1 MGTMTLPREAKWAR
15 WLAIGGTVTMLVV
28 LARVTQLKLAPNQR
42 LLETVGSHDSL
53 AIEQALRG
61 RILDRAGRVLASSTF
76 AWTLYADPELIARE
90 AATGAES
97 AGKAPPVDP
106 LGDAAVRI
114 AQAMQVDPAP
124 LAAKLHA
131 ASGKRFIVLE
141 PMITDSKV
149 EAARAMDVA
158 GVGVQL
164 KTVRHRCDQ
173 DGLARIV
180 GKVGTDQSGLSGV
193 ERAWDTSLKP
203 GHGQM
208 RFVRDVR
215 RTPVRIETGDYEAP
229 EDGADIHLTIDLNL
243 QSIAE
248 AALDKA
254 VTATNAGGGR
264 IIVVEPSTGDILAM
278 ADTLRTRRGWTEATR
293 DELREKDPAL
303 GRNRCASDPYE
314 PGSTFKPF
322 AWAWATQEG
331 FARPDET
338 IPTPADGPY
347 RTKFG
352 RRIRDVKYYGPLSW
366 RTVLVKSLNSGM
378 AIVAERMPHRELQE
392 MVDAFGFGRP
402 VACGIAGETSGLVT
416 APGAWSDYT
425 QTSVA
430 MGHEIGVTP
439 MQMAQAFGVFCND
452 GALVPLRL
460 VQDPGSAPAATRRV
474 IDPDVVK
481 VAREAMAGVMTEG
494 TGRKAQSEKYKI
506 FGKSGTAQLPKP
518 AGQGK
523 GYFEDRYISSF
534 IGAAPLE
541 SPRLIVLCVI
551 DDPDKKK
558 GHYGGSIAGPVV
570 RDVLDASLEYLGVPH
585 DQPTEAKG
593 QSKVAN
599 RASAH

>member
-1 MGTMTLPREAKWAR
+1 MNLPREAKWAR
-15 WLAIGGTVTMLVV
+15 WLAVGGTVTMAVV
-28 LARVTQLKLAPNQR
+28 LVRVAQLKVAPNER
-42 LLETVGSHDSL
+42 LMETMGSHDSL
-53 AIEQALRG
+53 AVEQALRG

-90 AATGAES
+90 SAAKAES
-97 AGKAPPVDP
+97 AGKSAPIDP

-114 AQAMQVDPAP
+114 AQALQVDPAP
-124 LAAKLHA
+124 LAFRLHA
-131 ASGKRFIVLE
+131 ACDKRFIVLE
-141 PMITDSKV
+141 PLLADSKV
-149 EAARAMDVA
+149 EAARAMDVP

-164 KTVRHRCDQ
+164 KTIRHRCDQ
-173 DGLARIV
+173 DGLARVV
-180 GKVGTDQSGLSGV
+180 GKVGTDQTGLSGV
-193 ERAWDTSLKP
+193 ERAWDASLQP

-215 RTPVRIETGDYEAP
+215 RTPVRIETGDYEP
-229 EDGADIHLTIDLNL
+229 PQDGDDLRLTIDLNL

-248 AALDKA
+248 ATLAKA
-254 VTATNAGGGR
+254 VADTNAGGGR

-278 ADTLRTRRGWTEATR
+278 ADILRTRRGWAEATR

-331 FARPDET
+331 YARPSET

-352 RRIRDVKYYGPLSW
+352 RRIRDVKYYGPMPW

-378 AIVAERMPHRELQE
+378 AIVAERMPHREMQA

-402 VACGIAGETSGLVT
+402 VACGIAGETAGLVT
-416 APGAWSDYT
+416 APKSWSDYT

-452 GALVPLRL
+452 GVLVPLRL
-460 VQDPGSAPAATRRV
+460 VQHTGATCTEPRRV
-474 IDPDVVK
+474 IDAEVVK

-523 GYFEDRYISSF
+523 GYYEDRYVSSF
-534 IGAAPLE
+534 IGAAPLDA
-541 SPRLIVLCVI
+541 PRLIVLCVI

-570 RDVLDASLEYLGVPH
+570 RDVLDASLEYLSVPH
-585 DQPTEAKG
+585 DQPAAGNDSGKGAK
-593 QSKVAN
+593 KVA
-599 RASAH
+599 AH